1 MALFLRKAWSRRLV
15 RPAALHPHYVMV
27 DAHYVWWAN
36 KQGYRV
42 NVWTAD
48 DPGDMWRLMRAGV
61 DIIITNRPDL
71 LREVMQAGQVAAGE
85 SKQRLPAAL

>member
-1 MALFLRKAWSRRLV
+1 MSLFLRKAWLRRLV
-15 RPAALHPHYVMV
+15 RPTALHPHYAMV

-48 DPGDMWRLMRAGV
+48 DPGDMWRLMRQGV

-71 LREVMQAGQVAAGE
+71 LRDVMQAGQRSAGE
-85 SKQRLPAAL
+85 SKQRLLAAL